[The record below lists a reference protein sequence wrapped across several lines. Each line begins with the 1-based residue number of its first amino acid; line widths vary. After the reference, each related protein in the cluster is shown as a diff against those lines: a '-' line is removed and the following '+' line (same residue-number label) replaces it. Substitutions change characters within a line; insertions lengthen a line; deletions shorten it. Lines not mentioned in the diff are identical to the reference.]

1 MAQHV
6 GFLARWS
13 RAVIAL
19 ALMVIVGFA
28 LFWLA
33 GTFRP
38 KISPHDT
45 VAAVTRSAAGL
56 QVVPVREVTLSAT
69 EGAVGSVR
77 AAHETSIAA
86 KLLARVVEVNVRAG
100 QAVEKDALLI
110 RLDDTDL
117 RAREQQAIAAVDAAT
132 ASRQQAQVEFDRIHA
147 LFEQHNASEIEF
159 QRVKTALEAATAELY
174 RAEQIL
180 REARTML
187 GYTEIR
193 APMRGIVIEKLV
205 EVGDTAIPGRPLLKM
220 YDPERMQLV
229 ASVRES
235 HAVRLSVG
243 QPIGVRIDALNQE
256 CVGQISEIV
265 PESET
270 ASRSF
275 AVKVTG
281 PCPPGVYSGMFARML
296 IPLDDERVLL
306 IPAAAVRTVGQLRL
320 VDVLEGESLRRRA
333 VQLGRAFGDDVEVLS
348 GLRIGERVAL
358 VPGAADAKEA
368 R

>member
-1 MAQHV
+1 MAQGA
-6 GFLARWS
+6 GFLARIS
-13 RAVIAL
+13 KAVIAL

-33 GTFRP
+33 GVFRP
-38 KISPHDT
+38 KITPQT
-45 VAAVTRSAAGL
+45 AVASTARPVGDARI
-56 QVVPVREVTLSAT
+56 VPVREVTLPAT
-69 EGAVGSVR
+69 EGASGTIR
-77 AAHETSIAA
+77 AAHETAVAA

-100 QAVEKDALLI
+100 QAVEKDELLI
-110 RLDDTDL
+110 RLEDTDL
-117 RAREQQAIAAVDAAT
+117 RAREQQAAAAVAAAT
-132 ASRQQAQVEFDRIHA
+132 AAQQQARVEYERILT

-159 QRVKTALEAATAELY
+159 QRVRTALDAATAETE
-174 RAEQIL
+174 RAEQVL
-180 REARTML
+180 REARTLL

-205 EVGDTAIPGRPLLKM
+205 EVGDTALPGRVLLKM
-220 YDPERMQLV
+220 FDPDRMQLV
-229 ASVRES
+229 ARVRES
-235 HAVRLSVG
+235 HALRLAVG

-296 IPLDDERVLL
+296 IPLDDERILL
-306 IPAAAVRTVGQLRL
+306 IPSAAVRAVGQLRL
-320 VDVLEGESLRRRA
+320 VEVVEKDELRRRA
-333 VQLGRAFGDDVEVLS
+333 VQVGRAFGDDVEILA

-358 VPGAADAKEA
+358 PPGAVDTKESD
-368 R
+368 